1 MDPSLWAQPDKEGE
15 LKKQGHV
22 VKNWKNRW
30 FILKNDDLFYFKSK
44 DAKLPQGHI
53 PLDGSEV
60 KIDTRLKRN
69 NTFEL
74 RAPSIEKTFYI
85 QATSKKEMDEWMEL
99 LKKRSDFCLVS
110 APINVEHNIH
120 VDFNSE
126 TGFVGLPSEWET
138 VLKSSGIDK
147 QDVVKNKDTILSL
160 LELNDRMQKHE
171 ELGAGHD
178 ITAMPATESKLELKD
193 LVSDS
198 SHKDYYNS
206 LNKIGEGAAGE
217 VFVANMSDR
226 SDQVAIKTMTITND
240 NKKLLCTEIN
250 FMKSSKHE
258 NIVEFIEAFIC
269 DGNKLWV
276 VMELMDGGCLTDVL
290 EQYPSGV
297 QLSEQQIAHVCLQT
311 LKSLAYIHACHRIHR
326 DIKSDNILL
335 NSKGEVKVAD
345 FGYAAQLTEQKRN
358 RQTVVGT
365 PYWMAPE
372 LIRGHDYGTGVD
384 IWSLGIMLMEM
395 LEGEPPYMEFPP
407 LRALFLITTKGIP
420 PLVDQGKWSPDLLD
434 FYSKCLEKEAD
445 KRPSAAD
452 LVEHSFLK
460 LACSPEDFAPIIDEA
475 RQAANAEQALDI

>member
-1 MDPSLWAQPDKEGE
+1 
-15 LKKQGHV
+15 
-22 VKNWKNRW
+22 
-30 FILKNDDLFYFKSK
+30 
-44 DAKLPQGHI
+44 
-53 PLDGSEV
+53 
-60 KIDTRLKRN
+60 
-69 NTFEL
+69 
-74 RAPSIEKTFYI
+74 
-85 QATSKKEMDEWMEL
+85 MDEWMDV

-147 QDVVKNKDTILSL
+147 QDVVKNGNTILSIL
-160 LELNDRMQKHE
+160 SLNDRMQKHPE
-171 ELGAGHD
+171 DPSAGLGHD
-178 ITAMPATESKLELKD
+178 IGSMPATEAKLELKD

-198 SHKDYYNS
+198 NHKDFYSN

-217 VFVANMSDR
+217 VFVANMNGR
-226 SDQVAIKTMTITND
+226 NEQVAIKTMTITND
-240 NKKLLCTEIN
+240 NKKLLVTEIN
-250 FMKSSKHE
+250 FMKSSRQE

-297 QLSEQQIAHVCLQT
+297 SLSEGQIAHVCLQT
-311 LKSLAYIHACHRIHR
+311 LKSLAYIHGCHRIHR

-345 FGYAAQLTEQKRN
+345 FGYAAQLTEQKKN

-420 PLVDQGKWSPDLLD
+420 PLVDQGKWCPDLLD
-434 FYSKCLEKEAD
+434 FYSKCLEKESE
-445 KRPSAAD
+445 KRPSAAELLD
-452 LVEHSFLK
+452 HPFLS
-460 LACSPEDFAPIIDEA
+460 LASSAEEFAPIIDEA
-475 RQAANAEQALDI
+475 RQAANSEPGLDL